1 MWGRSVAVSVVKRV
15 VIFVA
20 GGLSYGL
27 LEIIWRGYT
36 HISMFVVGGLCLT
49 IIGSMDEGEHLPCL
63 LWQAVLSS
71 LTITVMEFTSGVI
84 VNLVMGLEVW
94 DYSSLPLNIMGQICL
109 PYSVLWLMLSIPAI
123 YYEDI
128 LRHYLFGERIPHQRW
143 LPEMLISEN
152 SPKKAK

>member
-1 MWGRSVAVSVVKRV
+1 MWERSVAVSVVKRM

-20 GGLSYGL
+20 GGLTYGL
-27 LEIIWRGYT
+27 LEIIWRGYS
-36 HISMFVVGGLCLT
+36 HISMFVVGGLCLV
-49 IIGSMDEGEHLPCL
+49 IIGSIDEGGEVPCL
-63 LWQAVLSS
+63 LWQACLGS

-94 DYSSLPLNIMGQICL
+94 DYSQLPMNVMGQICL
-109 PYSVLWLMLSIPAI
+109 PYSVLWLILSIPAI

-128 LRHYLFGERIPHQRW
+128 LRRFLFGERIPHQRL
-143 LPEMLISEN
+143 LPEFLVSEN

>member
-1 MWGRSVAVSVVKRV
+1 MRGRSVAEAAVKRL

-20 GGLSYGL
+20 GGLTYGL

-36 HISMFVVGGLCLT
+36 HISMFVVGGLCMV
-49 IIGSMDEGEHLPCL
+49 IIGSMDDGREVPCL
-63 LWQAVLSS
+63 LWQACLGS
-71 LTITVMEFTSGVI
+71 LTITMMEFTSGVI

-94 DYSSLPLNIMGQICL
+94 DYSALPMNVMGQICL

-128 LRHYLFGERIPHQRW
+128 LRHFLFGESIPHQRL
-143 LPEMLISEN
+143 LPEFIVSEN
-152 SPKKAK
+152 SAKRAK

>member
-1 MWGRSVAVSVVKRV
+1 MWGRSAAEAAVKRV
-15 VIFVA
+15 VIFIA
-20 GGLSYGL
+20 GGLTYGL

-36 HISMFVVGGLCLT
+36 HISMFVVGGLCLV
-49 IIGSMDEGEHLPCL
+49 IIGSMDEGGEAPCL
-63 LWQAVLSS
+63 LWQACLSS

-94 DYSSLPLNIMGQICL
+94 DYSSLPFNIMGQICL

-128 LRHYLFGERIPHQRW
+128 LRHFLFGESIPHQRW
-143 LPEMLISEN
+143 LPDMLISEN

>member
-1 MWGRSVAVSVVKRV
+1 MWGRSVAEAAVKRM

-36 HISMFVVGGLCLT
+36 HISMFLVGGLCLV
-49 IIGSMDEGEHLPCL
+49 IIGSMDEGGEAPCL
-63 LWQAVLSS
+63 LWQACLGS

-84 VNLVMGLEVW
+84 VNLVMGLDVW
-94 DYSSLPLNIMGQICL
+94 NYSSLPFNIMGQICL

-128 LRHYLFGERIPHQRW
+128 LRHFLFGESIPHQRL
-143 LPEMLISEN
+143 LPEFIVSEN